1 MGTREMKIA
10 TYLSLVV
17 RRLWAKK
24 GILFGSL
31 LGATLVIALLVV
43 VPLYEASVQAV
54 DLEFS
59 IENALEEET
68 AVTAFSTQAA
78 YTTGTADFNRDIVL
92 GAQQTWLQPWYPTH
106 EERTQTRE
114 FVIIPSGP
122 DEFVDFL
129 SLADDWRLQFCAVL
143 EAGRGVMDTLP
154 TFCNAFDDLDQAD
167 TGGVSDPEEM
177 PRPPYPQPPQEAIQ
191 VRIFTSPILSDVLDV
206 IEGEYT
212 DDGDVPPIPYE
223 PVEIMIG
230 ETIARL
236 SGAGVGDTFFIKPFS
251 GLQSVF
257 EYVEVAAIVTA
268 KEPTAAIWGLDDPN
282 RMIYWDQAVFDQ
294 WMAPIPTVVDAD
306 PWLRSERGLPSVTAT
321 QRWRMPLAPETVEL
335 ETLEEFESRLG
346 QFRAEVARES
356 GGTIP
361 TTTLITILLDEFTTR
376 SVVVGGPI
384 LAMLAL
390 VVGGAVYFLVYTS
403 ALTVEREGP
412 EIALLK
418 SRGASSWQTSGIHLG
433 QSMLI
438 AVIAALVA
446 PVVARFLVG
455 FTGRIP
461 PLSTL
466 TGGDPLEVAQVRS
479 VVPFMI
485 IGGTITFIA
494 MGVAILPYA
503 RRGVLA
509 LRSLAARPATQ
520 SVWQKYNIDLFAI
533 ALSLVLLV
541 QLRLRG
547 FINQTGDE
555 ATLDPL
561 AIVFP
566 ALLLFTGALI
576 LLRLFP
582 YILKFVGWL
591 FTRSRNLSVALA
603 GWHLGRNPVPYGR
616 LALLVWVT
624 TGLGAFALTYAATLE
639 QSYADRAEYAAGAD
653 ARVVGSG
660 AGYAIVPNGSIG
672 TPVLRTDGAPRAS
685 GRRAETLAVR
695 PDGFAEIV
703 NWRSDF
709 GADDP
714 QELFSLLRP
723 SGVAPDVGVEI
734 PADATAIEVEGVV
747 VPLSLAEEAAL
758 DVPERFDPSHRLLI
772 RVIDADT
779 RVWTMVADVDFV
791 DTEWRTA
798 TIDLTTAKNTN
809 YFQPPRPPLSISAM
823 WVEQSQ
829 TSNSFVANG
838 DTIAFTRMDAIG
850 PGGAVPLEVDEMTAV
865 NQLTVIAE
873 ADASVAVEARYA
885 EMPPGETRPTET
897 QIRNDPLYRTGPA
910 MTWTLPLERT
920 RANPS
925 VPQLWRIPGELFVLL
940 DREAAS
946 IAGLDVGSSA
956 RFSVSSES
964 IPGTVVGFIE
974 QVPTATDPRR
984 EGVMV
989 IDLDAFNAWA
999 NGDASWSLQGAV
1011 SLVEGPEEMWMT
1023 TDDPDGVIRAVT
1035 AQMVDEPDEVWTIGG
1050 AEAAFSS
1057 RPVQVGLVAILFV
1070 GVATGVV
1077 LALAGVTGYVLL
1089 AVSRRAR
1096 EMGVLRSLGF
1106 ERTSVGIT
1114 FALEQFAVIGLGAAI
1129 GVLGGIMLVVTMLP
1143 FFQLGE
1149 TAEEIVP
1156 SILLSVPGWQL
1167 AIYILVVV
1175 ILLILSVLW
1184 ATRRVST
1191 RRMSEVLREVDR

>member
-24 GILFGSL
+24 GILFGSV

-59 IENALEEET
+59 IDNALDEET
-68 AVTAFSTQAA
+68 AATAFSTQAA
-78 YTTGTADFNRDIVL
+78 YTTATADFNRDIVL

-129 SLADDWRLQFCAVL
+129 QLAEDWRLQFCAVL
-143 EAGRGVMDTLP
+143 EAGRGAMDTLP

-167 TGGVSDPEEM
+167 TGGVTDPEEM
-177 PRPPYPQPPQEAIQ
+177 PQPPYPQPPREPIQ
-191 VRIFTSPILSDVLDV
+191 VRVFTSPVLS
-206 IEGEYT
+206 EGEYT

-230 ETIARL
+230 ETVARL
-236 SGAGVGDTFFIKPFS
+236 SGAAVGDTFFIKPFS

-268 KEPTAAIWGLDDPN
+268 KEPNAAIWGLDDPS
-282 RMIYWDQAVFDQ
+282 RMIYWDQAVFDR

-306 PWLRSERGLPSVTAT
+306 PWVRSERGLPSITAT

-335 ETLEEFESRLG
+335 ETLGEFESRLG

-418 SRGASSWQTSGIHLG
+418 SRGASSWQTSGTHLG
-433 QSMLI
+433 QSLLI

-479 VVPFMI
+479 VVPFMV
-485 IGGTITFIA
+485 IGGAITFVA
-494 MGVAILPYA
+494 MGVAIMPYA

-582 YILKFVGWL
+582 YILKLVGWA
-591 FTRSRNLSVALA
+591 FTRSRNLSIALA

-639 QSYADRAEYAAGAD
+639 QSYADRAAYAAGAD

-660 AGYAIVPNGSIG
+660 AGYAIVPDGSIG

-703 NWRSDF
+703 TWRSDF

-714 QELFSLLRP
+714 RELFSLLRP
-723 SGVAPDVGVEI
+723 SGSAPDVGVEI
-734 PADATAIEVEGVV
+734 PTDAVAIEVEGVV
-747 VPLSLAEEAAL
+747 VPPSLAEEASGQVL
-758 DVPERFDPSHRLLI
+758 FDRSHRLLI

-791 DTEWRTA
+791 DTEWRTV

-829 TSNSFVANG
+829 TSNGFVANG
-838 DTIAFTRMDAIG
+838 DTIVMTRMDAVG
-850 PGGAVPLEVDEMTAV
+850 PNGSSPLDIAEMTAV
-865 NQLTVIAE
+865 NQLVVDPE
-873 ADASVAVEARYA
+873 ADASIAVEARYA
-885 EMPPGETRPTET
+885 EMPPGEPRPSASEV
-897 QIRNDPLYRTGPA
+897 RDDPLYRIGPA

-925 VPQLWRIPGELFVLL
+925 VPQLWRIPDELYVLL

-946 IAGLDVGSSA
+946 IAGLDAGSSA
-956 RFSVSSES
+956 QFSVSSES

-974 QVPTATDPRR
+974 QVPTATDSRR

-1023 TDDPDGVIRAVT
+1023 TNDPDGVIRAVT

-1106 ERTSVGIT
+1106 ERTSVGVT

-1167 AIYILVVV
+1167 TIYILVVV